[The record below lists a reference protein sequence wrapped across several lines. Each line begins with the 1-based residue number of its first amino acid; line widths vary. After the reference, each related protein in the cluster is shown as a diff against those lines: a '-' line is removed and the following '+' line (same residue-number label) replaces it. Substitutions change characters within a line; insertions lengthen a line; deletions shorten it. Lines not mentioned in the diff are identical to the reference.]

1 MIIGVGECFGLVGVN
16 GAGKSSMF
24 KMMTG
29 IEVPT
34 RGSLYAN
41 GHFKTGLSTNVRTL
55 LAHNICTLAN
65 SINFNREKKSFIFG
79 NIKFLV
85 YFFTLV
91 LS

>member
-34 RGSLYAN
+34 RGSVYAN

-55 LAHNICTLAN
+55 LAHNICMYIGKLN
-65 SINFNREKKSFIFG
+65 QF
-79 NIKFLV
+79 
-85 YFFTLV
+85 
-91 LS
+91 